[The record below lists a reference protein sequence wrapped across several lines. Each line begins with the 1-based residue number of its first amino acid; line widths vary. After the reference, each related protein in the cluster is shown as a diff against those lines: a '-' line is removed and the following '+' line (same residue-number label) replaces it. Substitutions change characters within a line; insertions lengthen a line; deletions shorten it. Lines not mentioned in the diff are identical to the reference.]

1 MPRSR
6 RRRVND
12 RRREAEQRLAAR
24 RVLAEARL
32 LEKQKTERYVRAVLK
47 TRAGEV
53 VRSSDGRS
61 YVVLDDGSFRRMF
74 NATLEGGKGGTS

>member
-24 RVLAEARL
+24 AVLEKARL
-32 LEKQKTERYVRAVLK
+32 EEREKLGRYVKSVLR

-53 VRSSDGRS
+53 VQSHDGHR
-61 YVVLDDGSFRRMF
+61 YQVQEDGSLRRI
-74 NATLEGGKGGTS
+74 ESRGGTP